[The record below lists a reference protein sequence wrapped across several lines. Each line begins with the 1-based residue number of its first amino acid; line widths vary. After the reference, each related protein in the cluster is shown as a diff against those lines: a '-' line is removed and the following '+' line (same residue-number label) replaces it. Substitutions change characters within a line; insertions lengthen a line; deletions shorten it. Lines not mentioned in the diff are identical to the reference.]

1 MLINQSIV
9 VGEYGFFGY
18 IPEMLRVVKFIEV
31 AFELSALCACQFHR
45 IGKDF
50 VTGLF
55 AVEDQVMLWSIIVLN
70 GQTSQ

>member
-31 AFELSALCACQFHR
+31 AFELSALCACQLHR

-55 AVEDQVMLWSIIVLN
+55 AVESPCIVLPCVL
-70 GQTSQ
+70 